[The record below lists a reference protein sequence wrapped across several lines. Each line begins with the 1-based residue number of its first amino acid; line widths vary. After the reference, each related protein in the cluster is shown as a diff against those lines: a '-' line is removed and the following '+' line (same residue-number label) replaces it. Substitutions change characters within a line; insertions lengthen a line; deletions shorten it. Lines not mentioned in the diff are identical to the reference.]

1 MSDEFYEEENKT
13 ESEMNEVVPERK
25 SYEEVPAPVKKKSGA
40 GKAFKKG
47 VAIVLSAALFGTVA
61 GGALYGSNYI
71 LKKEF
76 TKESSAEES
85 TKSSDTEEKEKNPVN
100 VKLTKADEDDNATE
114 STSSKSSTAAYSIPE
129 IVDKC
134 MPSVV
139 AITNLG
145 INDVR
150 TIWGTYQQQSKSAG
164 SGVIIA
170 KTDDELLILTNNHVI
185 DNSKELTVIF
195 SFDEDS
201 DEPTPVNAYVKGQD
215 EDRDLAV
222 IGISMKNLTEDMLS
236 KISVAVVGNSDKLD
250 LGEQVVAIG
259 NALGYGQSV
268 TTGIVSALD
277 RTVTLSKD
285 SGGTI
290 SNEYIQTD
298 AAINPGNSGGAL
310 LNMKGELIGINS
322 AKVSSSSVEGV
333 CYAIPIS
340 DVYDEV
346 EQMMNEKAPVVL
358 TDKEKGYLCISGDD
372 LDEYTASRYHL
383 PQGVYVSN
391 ADDDFA
397 AGKAGIEEGDLI
409 IKVNGKEIKNMT
421 ELKAAIAELGG
432 GDETEVVVLRYDED
446 SRSYQEKEF
455 TVKLDDYDKFQ
466 EFSEKLNEAN
476 KNNNNGNSG
485 NRNNGGNNNGNN
497 GLDEDEMWNY
507 FFGN

>member
-1 MSDEFYEEENKT
+1 MSDEFYEEENKV
-13 ESEMNEVVPERK
+13 ENEMNEVVPEKR
-25 SYEEVPAPVKKKSGA
+25 SYEEAPAPVKKKSGA

-76 TKESSAEES
+76 TKESSSEES
-85 TKSSDTEEKEKNPVN
+85 TKQADTEEKEKNPVD
-100 VKLTKADEDDNATE
+100 VKLTRADEESATE
-114 STSSKSSTAAYSIPE
+114 STSAKSSTAAYSIPE

-150 TIWGTYQQQSKSAG
+150 TIWGTYQQESKSAG
-164 SGVIIA
+164 SGVIVA

-346 EQMMNEKAPVVL
+346 EQMMNEKAPVIL

-409 IKVNGKEIKNMT
+409 IKANGKEIKNMT

-466 EFSEKLNEAN
+466 EFSEKLNEAKQKESSSN
-476 KNNNNGNSG
+476 
-485 NRNNGGNNNGNN
+485 NNGGNNKGNN